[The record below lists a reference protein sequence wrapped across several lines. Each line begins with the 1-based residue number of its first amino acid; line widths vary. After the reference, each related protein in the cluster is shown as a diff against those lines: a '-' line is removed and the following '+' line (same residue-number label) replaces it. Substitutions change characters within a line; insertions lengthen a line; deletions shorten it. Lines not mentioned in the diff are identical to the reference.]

1 MREKKPPK
9 DIGTQVDGST
19 GQPPRGFAR
28 LSAARRREI
37 ASLGGKAS
45 QASGTAHKFTPEEAR
60 QAGIKGG
67 RSVSADI
74 PHMMAIGRLGGISRS
89 KPSGPES
96 EAQTATPTPTPTPTA
111 APTVPR
117 FLTVGEVIKHLR
129 VSADLSRRELASRTG
144 LAEVTILSI
153 EQGKKPPH
161 RATIEKLQTAAAM
174 AQLVALCDAA
184 KLPLPPKK

>member
-9 DIGTQVDGST
+9 DIGAQVDGGT
-19 GQPPRGFAR
+19 VQPPRGFAR
-28 LSAARRREI
+28 LSEARRREI

-45 QASGTAHKFTPEEAR
+45 HASGTAHKFTPEEAR

-89 KPSGPES
+89 KQSGPES
-96 EAQTATPTPTPTPTA
+96 EAQTATPTPTA

-129 VSADLSRRELASRTG
+129 VSAGLSRKELASRT
-144 LAEVTILSI
+144 EVAQETIQSI
-153 EQGKKPPH
+153 EQGKRPPH
-161 RATIEKLQTAAAM
+161 RSTIEKLQRSAAM

-184 KLPLPPKK
+184 KLPLPPIK

>member
-9 DIGTQVDGST
+9 DIGAQVDGGT
-19 GQPPRGFAR
+19 VQPPRGFAR
-28 LSAARRREI
+28 LSEARRREI

-45 QASGTAHKFTPEEAR
+45 HASGTAHKFTPEEAR

-89 KPSGPES
+89 KQSGPEI
-96 EAQTATPTPTPTPTA
+96 EAPTATPTPTPTAPPTEQ
-111 APTVPR
+111 
-117 FLTVGEVIKHLR
+117 FLTVGEVIKYLR
-129 VSADLSRRELASRTG
+129 VRAGLSRRELASRTD
-144 LAEVTILSI
+144 LAQVTILSI

-161 RATIEKLQTAAAM
+161 RATIQKLQTAAAM

-184 KLPLPPKK
+184 KLPLPPTK

>member
-9 DIGTQVDGST
+9 DIGAKVDDGI

-96 EAQTATPTPTPTPTA
+96 EAPTATPTPRPTPTA

-129 VSADLSRRELASRTG
+129 VSANLSRRELASRTG
-144 LAEVTILSI
+144 LAEVTILSV

-161 RATIEKLQTAAAM
+161 RETIRKLQRSAAM
-174 AQLVALCDAA
+174 ARLLTVCAEH
-184 KLPLPPKK
+184 KLPLPPLQ

>member
-1 MREKKPPK
+1 M
-9 DIGTQVDGST
+9 TV
-19 GQPPRGFAR
+19 PRGFAR

-45 QASGTAHKFTPEEAR
+45 HASGTAHKFTPEEAK

-74 PHMMAIGRLGGISRS
+74 PHMMKIGRLGGLSRS
-89 KPSGPES
+89 KPSGPEV
-96 EAQTATPTPTPTPTA
+96 EAPTATSTQTTTA
-111 APTVPR
+111 PPTVQR

-129 VSADLSRRELASRTG
+129 VSAGLSRRELASRTE
-144 LAEVTILSI
+144 LAQVTIQSI

-161 RATIEKLQTAAAM
+161 RSTIQKLQRSAAM
-174 AQLVALCDAA
+174 AQLLTLCADA
-184 KLPLPPKK
+184 KLPLPPLQ

>member
-9 DIGTQVDGST
+9 DIGAQFDGGT

-67 RSVSADI
+67 RSVSEDI

-89 KPSGPES
+89 KQSGPES
-96 EAQTATPTPTPTPTA
+96 EAQTATPTPTPTA

-161 RATIEKLQTAAAM
+161 RATIEKLQTSVAM